1 MVISTIDTLQKL
13 NYPLQAKLKDVLS
26 MTTEVRGSSRK
37 EKGLTVS
44 LACMGRELQE
54 KIQMLDQTRVIVRE
68 HPDHG

>member
-1 MVISTIDTLQKL
+1 
-13 NYPLQAKLKDVLS
+13 

-68 HPDHG
+68 HPDHGQKQQGAPWFPLKTTNEI

>member
-1 MVISTIDTLQKL
+1 MVISTTNTVQKL

-26 MTTEVRGSSRK
+26 MTTKVRGSSRK
-37 EKGLTVS
+37 EKVLTVS